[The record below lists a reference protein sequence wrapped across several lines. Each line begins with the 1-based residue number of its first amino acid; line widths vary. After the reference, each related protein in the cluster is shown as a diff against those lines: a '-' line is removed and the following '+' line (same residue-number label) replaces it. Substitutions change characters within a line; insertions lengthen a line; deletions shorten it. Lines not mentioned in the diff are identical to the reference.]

1 MDAHSVPELSGRGA
15 LRLGRCG
22 TVKGRPLTRWSVLH
36 SWCFVAAIPVSN
48 RQQTDTWPQKGFR
61 KSTLT
66 PTCERNRRQTAGR
79 QWDFG
84 ANNCGSS
91 RQYRYLVAPT
101 HANTGTRRGP

>member
-22 TVKGRPLTRWSVLH
+22 TVKRWPLTRWSVLH
-36 SWCFVAAIPVSN
+36 SWRFVAAIPVSN
-48 RQQTDTWPQKGFR
+48 RQQTDTWPRRGSR
-61 KSTLT
+61 KSTFDPDLRT
-66 PTCERNRRQTAGR
+66 QSPTDGRKIRSRQLR
-79 QWDFG
+79 
-84 ANNCGSS
+84 S